1 MISLKFEEKNL
12 KNSPAKFVEIDKIF
26 SDDVYK
32 ELLGSF
38 SFEEMERE
46 DKHKKIALN
55 KYHKKTLE
63 KFLDENKLW
72 KNFLRFFESDD
83 FVSFVNYFCNLNSYK
98 NVDFKIEDLNIG
110 YEFSIL
116 KNNSVVVP
124 HKDKY
129 GKLLSLV
136 FYFVSDKWEEKYSY
150 GGTQFYKP
158 KKNILNSFIFNDSSS
173 FENVELVSEIKP
185 KADRLLVFQ
194 PNKESWHGVEKINT
208 EDKIGR
214 PAFILTVHRKET
226 LFEKILNFISPLT
239 SRIQKIIS

>member
-1 MISLKFEEKNL
+1 MISLQFEEKNL
-12 KNSPAKFVEIDKIF
+12 KNFPAKFIAI
-26 SDDVYK
+26 DDVFSKKDYEK
-32 ELLGSF
+32 LLGSF
-38 SFEEMERE
+38 PFEKMERE
-46 DKHKKIALN
+46 DIHKKVALN
-55 KYHKKTLE
+55 SYHKKTSE
-63 KFLDENKLW
+63 KFLDENSLW
-72 KNFLRFFESDD
+72 RDFLKFFESDN
-83 FVSFVNYFCNLNSYK
+83 FVSFVNYFCNINSNK

-116 KNNSVVVP
+116 KNKSVVVP

-136 FYFVSDKWEEKYSY
+136 FYFVSDKWEEKFSY

-158 KKNILNSFIFNDSSS
+158 KKNILNSFVFNDSSS
-173 FENVELVSEIKP
+173 FENMELVSEIIP
-185 KADRLLVFQ
+185 KANRLLVFQ